1 MASNHSSSNR
11 RSRSYSSSHLSD
23 MNEVKKVF
31 DRFDK
36 NGDGKI
42 SGEELAGVM
51 SALGSEPSQE
61 EVTRMME
68 EMDSDRDGF
77 VSLDEFAEFCAR
89 KVDGDESGVRELR
102 DAFGMYDQDNN
113 GLISANELHLVLS
126 RLGELCSVEDCSRMI
141 QSVDSDGDGNVNFDE
156 FRKMMTNSKPSSF

>member
-1 MASNHSSSNR
+1 MASNHSSSN
-11 RSRSYSSSHLSD
+11 SSLRSYSSSHLSD

-51 SALGSEPSQE
+51 LALGSETSQE

-77 VSLDEFAEFCAR
+77 VSLDEFAEFCAK

-102 DAFGMYDQDNN
+102 DAFGMYDQDKN
-113 GLISANELHLVLS
+113 GLISASELHLVLS
-126 RLGELCSVEDCSRMI
+126 RLGERCSVEDCSRMI

-156 FRKMMTNSKPSSF
+156 FRKMMTNSKKSS

>member
-1 MASNHSSSNR
+1 MASNHSSTNSG
-11 RSRSYSSSHLSD
+11 SRSYSSSQLSD

-51 SALGSEPSQE
+51 SALGSEPSQD
-61 EVTRMME
+61 EVNRMME
-68 EMDSDRDGF
+68 EMDSDSDGF
-77 VSLDEFAEFCAR
+77 VSLDEFAEFCAK

-113 GLISANELHLVLS
+113 GLISASELHLVLS
-126 RLGELCSVEDCSRMI
+126 RLGERCSVEDCSRMI

-156 FRKMMTNSKPSSF
+156 FRKMMTNSKKSS

>member
-1 MASNHSSSNR
+1 
-11 RSRSYSSSHLSD
+11 

-61 EVTRMME
+61 EVTRMMK
-68 EMDSDRDGF
+68 EMDSDKDGF
-77 VSLDEFAEFCAR
+77 VSLDDFAEFCSK
-89 KVDGDESGVRELR
+89 KVDGDESGVKELR
-102 DAFGMYDQDNN
+102 DAFDMYDQDKN
-113 GLISANELHLVLS
+113 GLISTNELHLVLS
-126 RLGELCSVEDCSRMI
+126 RLGERCSVEDCSRMI

-156 FRKMMTNSKPSSF
+156 FRRMMTSSKTSS